1 MTVTPYY
8 DDGTVTLYHGD
19 MRDVLPALKMRFDA
33 CLADPPYEETSLDWD
48 QWPTGWPSLVAQYT
62 DRLWCF
68 GSLGMF
74 MDHAAEFTAWR
85 PRPRSIVWEKHNG
98 TGFTA
103 DFFKGVHELA
113 GYFYRGPWAQ
123 AHEPALREAYHGPDK
138 HVHARGSRPSH
149 TGEISAHS
157 YQETGTR
164 MVRSVIKAPSVRGGI
179 HRTQKPVKVVDYML
193 RYAVPTGGVLLSP
206 FGGSCTDLWVA
217 RSLGMR
223 AVGIEGDEAMC
234 EKAARW
240 LDTADLF
247 TRSTP

>member
-1 MTVTPYY
+1 VADLSDIPDGAVTASSEAVYGHRLNY
-8 DDGTVTLYHGD
+8 DD
-19 MRDVLPALKMRFDA
+19 RDADGRIA
-33 CLADPPYEETSLDWD
+33 CLCG
-48 QWPTGWPSLVAQYT
+48 QWREP
-62 DRLWCF
+62 D
-68 GSLGMF
+68 
-74 MDHAAEFTAWR
+74 
-85 PRPRSIVWEKHNG
+85 
-98 TGFTA
+98 

-113 GYFYRGPWAQ
+113 GYFYRGPWTQ

-138 HVHARGSRPSH
+138 HVHARGSRPAH
-149 TGEISAHS
+149 TGEISAHP

-179 HRTQKPVKVVDYML
+179 HPTQKPVKVVDYML
-193 RYAVPTGGVLLSP
+193 RYAVPTAGLLLSP

-247 TRSTP
+247 TRSTS